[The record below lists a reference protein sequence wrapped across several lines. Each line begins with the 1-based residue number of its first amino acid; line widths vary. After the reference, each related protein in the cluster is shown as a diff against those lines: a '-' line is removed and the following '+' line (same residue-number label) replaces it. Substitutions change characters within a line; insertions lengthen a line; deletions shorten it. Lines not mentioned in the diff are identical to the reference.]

1 MSHSV
6 RFLALAIAAWAG
18 VRAIAFSF
26 DPGHD
31 AIAATRDD
39 SKLPEAAQGPSAPA
53 SAPSPAPAPGM
64 RQSVAQPYAATPY
77 GAYYAPPGW
86 VPMAGYAPAAYAP
99 AAAVAPTVIR
109 VEVPVPVPVAASA
122 PAGWEGT
129 PMAMTNSI
137 YDPGQ
142 FPVAAIAPTGATA
155 ATAPLATPALG
166 EELAKTNK
174 PLRLHGWAFYRDET
188 QAGATPGLAAAGQ
201 LGGSQVG
208 VRALYRVKP
217 GIDVAARYTSS
228 VGTLQ
233 GSEAALGLR
242 VQPLK
247 GVPLAVTAERRERI
261 DGIGRSAFSLFGE
274 YGVYGRPLPA
284 RLSLDAYAQAGVV
297 GMKSRD
303 WFVDAQLTATR
314 PFWRG
319 MSLGGG
325 VWTAAQPGLSRVD
338 VGPRVSMPVP
348 GGMKL
353 HADYRV
359 RLVGKAAPDT
369 GAAVTLAG
377 DF

>member
-53 SAPSPAPAPGM
+53 SAPSPASAPGM
-64 RQSVAQPYAATPY
+64 RQSPAQPYAASPY
-77 GAYYAPPGW
+77 GAYYPPPGW

-99 AAAVAPTVIR
+99 AAPVSPTVIR
-109 VEVPVPVPVAASA
+109 VEVPVPVPVAAPT
-122 PAGWEGT
+122 PAGWAGA
-129 PMAMTNSI
+129 PMAMSGSV
-137 YDPGQ
+137 YDPDL
-142 FPVAAIAPTGATA
+142 FPVAAIAPTGGTVT
-155 ATAPLATPALG
+155 TAPLGTPALG
-166 EELAKTNK
+166 DELARTSK

-188 QAGATPGLAAAGQ
+188 PGATPGLAAAGQ

-228 VGTLQ
+228 VGTLR

-261 DGIGRSAFSLFGE
+261 DGMGRSAFSLFGE
-274 YGVYGRPLPA
+274 YGVYGQRLPA
-284 RLSLDAYAQAGVV
+284 RFSLDAYGQAGVV
-297 GMKSRD
+297 GLKSRD
-303 WFVDAQLTATR
+303 WFVDAQMSATR

-319 MSLGGG
+319 LSLGGG
-325 VWTAAQPGLSRVD
+325 VWTASQPGLSRVD

-348 GGMKL
+348 GGMRL

-359 RLVGKAAPDT
+359 RIVGKAAPDT